1 MNRTRIAVGI
11 VIAAALLGVYLY
23 ARESGSP
30 TGLRTARVER
40 GPLTATVSTTGTLNA
55 VITVQV
61 GTQISGQV
69 RELFADFNSRV
80 TKQQLIARIDPSGFE
95 AKVSQARAD
104 VEAADANVLNQ
115 HAQVG
120 RARADV
126 STAEANTA
134 NQRAQIDRAQ
144 ADVENARASLAGG
157 RAQTAKARV
166 VLADAKR
173 DLDRKNDLFH
183 RGLVSRSE
191 RETSQAAH
199 DSAEAQLEANRAQE
213 EALSSAIRS
222 ALGQFAS
229 SRAQEQATVAGI
241 EAAKAQLRVIEAQLR
256 AAQASVRQKRAALQ
270 QALVDLEHTSIR
282 SPVDGIVVSRNVD
295 VGQTVAASLQA
306 PTLFTIAQD
315 LTRMQVDANVDEA
328 DIGRVDV
335 GQNATFTVDSFRGR
349 TFSGRVTQVRKAA
362 RVVQNVVTYNV
373 VVSVANPDGKLLPG
387 LTANVRIVVASRP
400 SVLKVPNIALRF
412 RPSADRDEGEPARGR
427 GALVGTSQASVD
439 ETRGQLVRELKLSQ
453 DQDRALLPIL
463 EERRQRSVGV
473 ERLQPQ
479 QRRAAALALR
489 EEIRVKIR
497 ALLNRE
503 QQTVFDQLPI
513 GQPTAS
519 GTDGRPGTVWVS
531 DQLGSL
537 SPVPIVL
544 GITDG
549 SFTEVLEGDL
559 KEGQEVVVSAS
570 MPAGSEGAP
579 AGSGPRLRM

>member
-1 MNRTRIAVGI
+1 MKRRPISVGI
-11 VIAAALLGVYLY
+11 VLAAVGALIGVYLY
-23 ARESGSP
+23 GRGSGSP
-30 TGLRTARVER
+30 TSLRTARVER

-55 VITVQV
+55 VMTVQV

-80 TKQQLIARIDPSGFE
+80 KKGQRIALIDPSGFE
-95 AKVSQARAD
+95 AKVNQARAD
-104 VEAADANVLNQ
+104 VEGADANVLNQ
-115 HAQVG
+115 RAQVE
-120 RARADV
+120 RAHADV
-126 STAEANTA
+126 ITAEANTA
-134 NQRAQIDRAQ
+134 NQRAQ
-144 ADVENARASLAGG
+144 
-157 RAQTAKARV
+157 TAKARV
-166 VLADAKR
+166 VLDDAKR

-213 EALSSAIRS
+213 R
-222 ALGQFAS
+222 
-229 SRAQEQATVAGI
+229 ATVAGI
-241 EAAKAQLRVIEAQLR
+241 QAAKAQLQVIAAQLS
-256 AAQASVRQKRAALQ
+256 AAKASVRQKQAALQ
-270 QALVDLEHTSIR
+270 QALVDLERTSIR
-282 SPVDGIVVSRNVD
+282 SPVDGVVVSRNVD

-328 DIGRVDV
+328 DIGRVDE
-335 GQNATFTVDSFRGR
+335 GQNATFTVDSFGGR

-373 VVSVANPDGKLLPG
+373 VVAVANPDEKLLPG

-400 SVLKVPNIALRF
+400 SALKVPNVALRF
-412 RPSADRDEGEPARGR
+412 RPSADRDEGEPGRDR
-427 GALVGTSQASVD
+427 GALVGTSLAAVD

-453 DQDRALLPIL
+453 DQERALLPIL

-473 ERLQPQ
+473 ERLPPQ
-479 QRRAAALALR
+479 QRRAATLAVR

-513 GQPTAS
+513 GQPAAS
-519 GTDGRPGTVWVS
+519 GAEGRPGTVWVF
-531 DQLGSL
+531 DRLGRL
-537 SPVPIVL
+537 NPIPIVL
-544 GITDG
+544 GVTDG
-549 SFTEVLEGDL
+549 SFTEALEGDL
-559 KEGQEVVVSAS
+559 KEGQEVVVSALT
-570 MPAGSEGAP
+570 PGSGSQSAP
-579 AGSGPRLRM
+579 AGGGPRLRL

>member
-1 MNRTRIAVGI
+1 MKRKPISVGI
-11 VIAAALLGVYLY
+11 VLAAVGALLGVYLY
-23 ARESGSP
+23 GRGSGSP
-30 TGLRTARVER
+30 TSLRTARVER

-55 VITVQV
+55 VMTVQV

-80 TKQQLIARIDPSGFE
+80 KKGQRIALIDPSGFE
-95 AKVSQARAD
+95 AKANQARAD
-104 VEAADANVLNQ
+104 VQGADANVLNQ
-115 HAQVG
+115 RAQVK
-120 RARADV
+120 RSHADV
-126 STAEANTA
+126 ITAEANTA
-134 NQRAQIDRAQ
+134 NQ
-144 ADVENARASLAGG
+144 

-213 EALSSAIRS
+213 R
-222 ALGQFAS
+222 
-229 SRAQEQATVAGI
+229 ATVAGI
-241 EAAKAQLRVIEAQLR
+241 QAAKAQLQVIAAQLS
-256 AAQASVRQKRAALQ
+256 AAEASVRLKQAALQ

-282 SPVDGIVVSRNVD
+282 SPVDGVVVSRNVD

-315 LTRMQVDANVDEA
+315 LTRMQVDTNVDEA
-328 DIGRVDV
+328 DIGRVDE
-335 GQNATFTVDSFRGR
+335 GQNATFTVDSFGGR

-373 VVSVANPDGKLLPG
+373 VVAVANPDEKLLPG

-400 SVLKVPNIALRF
+400 SALKVPNVALRF
-412 RPSADRDEGEPARGR
+412 RPSADRDEGEPGR
-427 GALVGTSQASVD
+427 DRRALVGTSLAAVD

-453 DQDRALLPIL
+453 DQERALLPIL
-463 EERRQRSVGV
+463 EERRQRSAGV
-473 ERLQPQ
+473 ERLPPQ
-479 QRRAAALALR
+479 QRRAASLAVR

-513 GQPTAS
+513 GQPAAS
-519 GTDGRPGTVWVS
+519 GAEGRPGTVWVF
-531 DQLGSL
+531 DRLGRL
-537 SPVPIVL
+537 NPIPIVL
-544 GITDG
+544 GVTDG

-559 KEGQEVVVSAS
+559 KEGQEVVVSS
-570 MPAGSEGAP
+570 LTLGSGSQSAP
-579 AGSGPRLRM
+579 AGGGPRLRL

>member
-1 MNRTRIAVGI
+1 
-11 VIAAALLGVYLY
+11 
-23 ARESGSP
+23 
-30 TGLRTARVER
+30 
-40 GPLTATVSTTGTLNA
+40 VSTTGTLNA
-55 VITVQV
+55 VMTVQV

-80 TKQQLIARIDPSGFE
+80 KKGQRIALIDPSGFE
-95 AKVSQARAD
+95 AKVNQARAD
-104 VEAADANVLNQ
+104 VEGADANVLNQ
-115 HAQVG
+115 RAQAE

-126 STAEANTA
+126 ITAEANTA
-134 NQRAQIDRAQ
+134 NQRAQ
-144 ADVENARASLAGG
+144 
-157 RAQTAKARV
+157 TAKASV

-213 EALSSAIRS
+213 R
-222 ALGQFAS
+222 
-229 SRAQEQATVAGI
+229 ATVAGI
-241 EAAKAQLRVIEAQLR
+241 QAAKAQLQVIAAQLS
-256 AAQASVRQKRAALQ
+256 AAGASVRQKQGALQ

-282 SPVDGIVVSRNVD
+282 SPVDGVVVSRNVD

-328 DIGRVDV
+328 DIGRVDE
-335 GQNATFTVDSFRGR
+335 GQNATFTVDSFGGR

-373 VVSVANPDGKLLPG
+373 VVAVANPDEKLLPG

-400 SVLKVPNIALRF
+400 SALKVPNVALRF
-412 RPSADRDEGEPARGR
+412 RPSADRDEGEPGRDR
-427 GALVGTSQASVD
+427 GALVGTSLAAVD

-453 DQDRALLPIL
+453 DQERALLPIL

-473 ERLQPQ
+473 ERLPPQ
-479 QRRAAALALR
+479 QRRAATLAVR

-513 GQPTAS
+513 GQPAAS
-519 GTDGRPGTVWVS
+519 GAEGRPGTVWVF
-531 DQLGSL
+531 DRLGRL
-537 SPVPIVL
+537 NPIPIVL
-544 GITDG
+544 GVTDG

-559 KEGQEVVVSAS
+559 KEGQEVVVSS
-570 MPAGSEGAP
+570 LTLGSGSQSAP
-579 AGSGPRLRM
+579 AGGGPRLRL

>member
-1 MNRTRIAVGI
+1 MMKRRPISVGI
-11 VIAAALLGVYLY
+11 VLAAVGALIGVYLY
-23 ARESGSP
+23 GRGSGSP
-30 TGLRTARVER
+30 TSLRTARVER

-55 VITVQV
+55 VMTVQV

-80 TKQQLIARIDPSGFE
+80 KKGQRIALIDPSGFE
-95 AKVSQARAD
+95 AKVNQARAD
-104 VEAADANVLNQ
+104 VEGADANVLNQ
-115 HAQVG
+115 RAQVE
-120 RARADV
+120 RAHADV
-126 STAEANTA
+126 ITAEANTA
-134 NQRAQIDRAQ
+134 NQRAQ
-144 ADVENARASLAGG
+144 
-157 RAQTAKARV
+157 TAKARV
-166 VLADAKR
+166 VLDDAKR

-213 EALSSAIRS
+213 R
-222 ALGQFAS
+222 
-229 SRAQEQATVAGI
+229 ATVAGI
-241 EAAKAQLRVIEAQLR
+241 QAAKAQLQVIAAQLS
-256 AAQASVRQKRAALQ
+256 AAKASVRQKQAALQ
-270 QALVDLEHTSIR
+270 QALVDLERTSIR
-282 SPVDGIVVSRNVD
+282 SPVDGVVVSRNVD

-328 DIGRVDV
+328 DIGRVDE
-335 GQNATFTVDSFRGR
+335 GQNATFTVDSFGGR

-373 VVSVANPDGKLLPG
+373 VVAVANPDEKLLPG

-400 SVLKVPNIALRF
+400 SALKVPNVALRF
-412 RPSADRDEGEPARGR
+412 RPSADRDEGEPGRDR
-427 GALVGTSQASVD
+427 GALVGTSLAAVD

-453 DQDRALLPIL
+453 DQERALLPIL

-473 ERLQPQ
+473 ERLPPQ
-479 QRRAAALALR
+479 QRRAATLAVR

-513 GQPTAS
+513 GQPAAS
-519 GTDGRPGTVWVS
+519 GAEGRPGTVWVF
-531 DQLGSL
+531 DRLGRL
-537 SPVPIVL
+537 NPIPIVL
-544 GITDG
+544 GVTDG
-549 SFTEVLEGDL
+549 SFTEALEGDL
-559 KEGQEVVVSAS
+559 KEGQEVVVSALT
-570 MPAGSEGAP
+570 PGSGSQSAP
-579 AGSGPRLRM
+579 AGGGPRLRL

>member
-1 MNRTRIAVGI
+1 MKRKPISVGI
-11 VIAAALLGVYLY
+11 VLAAVGALLGVYLY
-23 ARESGSP
+23 GRGSGSP
-30 TGLRTARVER
+30 TSLRTARVER

-55 VITVQV
+55 VTTVQV

-80 TKQQLIARIDPSGFE
+80 KKGQRIALIDPSGFE
-95 AKVSQARAD
+95 AKVNQARAD
-104 VEAADANVLNQ
+104 VEGADANVLNQ
-115 HAQVG
+115 RAQAE

-126 STAEANTA
+126 ITAEANTA
-134 NQRAQIDRAQ
+134 NQRAQ
-144 ADVENARASLAGG
+144 
-157 RAQTAKARV
+157 TAKASV

-191 RETSQAAH
+191 RETSQAAY

-213 EALSSAIRS
+213 R
-222 ALGQFAS
+222 
-229 SRAQEQATVAGI
+229 ATVAGI
-241 EAAKAQLRVIEAQLR
+241 QAAKAQLQVIAAQLS
-256 AAQASVRQKRAALQ
+256 AAGASVRQKQGALQ

-282 SPVDGIVVSRNVD
+282 SPVDGVVVSRNVD

-328 DIGRVDV
+328 DIGRVDE
-335 GQNATFTVDSFRGR
+335 GQNATFTVDSFGGR

-373 VVSVANPDGKLLPG
+373 VVAVANPDEKLLPG

-400 SVLKVPNIALRF
+400 SALKVPNVALRF
-412 RPSADRDEGEPARGR
+412 RPSADRDEGEPGKDRR
-427 GALVGTSQASVD
+427 ALVGTSLAAVD

-453 DQDRALLPIL
+453 DQERALLPIL

-473 ERLQPQ
+473 ERLPPQ
-479 QRRAAALALR
+479 QRRAATLAVR

-513 GQPTAS
+513 GQPAAS
-519 GTDGRPGTVWVS
+519 GAEGRPGTVWVF
-531 DQLGSL
+531 DRLGRL
-537 SPVPIVL
+537 NPIPIVL
-544 GITDG
+544 GVTDG

-559 KEGQEVVVSAS
+559 KEGQEVVVSS
-570 MPAGSEGAP
+570 LTLGSGSQSAP
-579 AGSGPRLRM
+579 AGGGPRLRL